1 MTITF
6 RGSIVTFSE
15 TPRQA
20 TQQLALALLSALE
33 QSYPERFK

>member
-20 TQQLALALLSALE
+20 TQELALLSALE